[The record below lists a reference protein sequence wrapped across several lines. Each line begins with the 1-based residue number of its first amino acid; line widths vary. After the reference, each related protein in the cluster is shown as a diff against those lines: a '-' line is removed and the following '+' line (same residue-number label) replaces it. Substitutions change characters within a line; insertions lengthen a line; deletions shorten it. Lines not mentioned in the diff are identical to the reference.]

1 MVQINRSISAKKKA
15 KPLIFH
21 NKTICTPKNEARIER
36 LYGKVTIIGPNGSK
50 FPENTD
56 QLKKFCSDMKKNL
69 KEIEHYTKQCY
80 TKEVQQYSSLAIY
93 TIRSTIRR
101 YCSKRM
107 SKFMADLMS
116 VAPCGNR
123 YVQPN
128 DVCVRN
134 FIEKTAPLVYID
146 DDKKKIPHICCNYYT
161 ASNCLEEFLNSIKC
175 LGPYAGNVMDIFR
188 TSTQQVVDFSCGE
201 YTDQT
206 DGCKRLG
213 PMPKPRQP
221 NKKRYVSIPTVLVD
235 VLDSI
240 EDYIVPGEFN

>member
-1 MVQINRSISAKKKA
+1 
-15 KPLIFH
+15 
-21 NKTICTPKNEARIER
+21 
-36 LYGKVTIIGPNGSK
+36 
-50 FPENTD
+50 
-56 QLKKFCSDMKKNL
+56 MKKNL

-146 DDKKKIPHICCNYYT
+146 DDKKKIPHICWYDPFF
-161 ASNCLEEFLNSIKC
+161 SNFSSTISFDDFFL
-175 LGPYAGNVMDIFR
+175 PIFI
-188 TSTQQVVDFSCGE
+188 Q
-201 YTDQT
+201 
-206 DGCKRLG
+206 
-213 PMPKPRQP
+213 
-221 NKKRYVSIPTVLVD
+221 
-235 VLDSI
+235 
-240 EDYIVPGEFN
+240 